1 MLKKSY
7 TKTKRSCRVTFKVPA
22 EHEAA
27 RAAVLGD
34 WNDWDATS
42 HPMKKRKDGS
52 HSVTVSL
59 EAGRDYRFRYL
70 LDEKSWTNDEAPD
83 QLVLNRFGSQDC
95 VITV

>member
-1 MLKKSY
+1 MLKKNY
-7 TKTKRSCRVTFKVPA
+7 TKTKRSCRVTFQLPA
-22 EHEAA
+22 EHEAE

-34 WNDWDATS
+34 WNDWDESS

-70 LDEKSWTNDEAPD
+70 LNGDSWVDDKAPD
-83 QLVLNRFGSQDC
+83 QRLPNRFGGQDC
-95 VITV
+95 VVTV

>member
-22 EHEAA
+22 ELAA
-27 RAAVLGD
+27 GQAAVLGD
-34 WNDWDATS
+34 WNDWDVSS

-70 LDEKSWTNDEAPD
+70 LDESSWTNDEAPD
-83 QLVLNRFGSQDC
+83 QLVVNRFGGHDC
-95 VITV
+95 LITV